1 MDEFLSKMQDIYF
14 TSIFISDKM
23 IRSFQVHIPK
33 KPDSTSVN
41 QLDIY
46 SFASL

>member
-14 TSIFISDKM
+14 IFISDKM